1 MGLRNVD
8 VFVKPRHDLRS
19 KSAVGGF
26 VTLIAGGAAFCLFL
40 AQIYIYVAG
49 VTQHSLHL
57 TESLSIP
64 MFAGKSTDPFVSRMF
79 EIKGKIPLKIH
90 LTFLHLKC
98 DMLEVKLDGADL
110 TPQDFDPKGRKRVEK
125 RKPNPVELKAAGVGP
140 THKGGCTIRALLRI
154 PVVAGHLSITLT
166 RNAWTSVVQS
176 LMQRGM
182 QSEEQRAAN
191 VNNSFNVSHYIHSI
205 QFGRPF
211 PLAEANPLEDRAHY
225 ITNHMGGV
233 ALENVQVKL
242 VPTVY
247 KRMFSTQNTYQLSVV
262 DHTVQPE
269 TLVAAGVPLLPGL
282 SLGYDVTP
290 LAVHYVE
297 GRENIFVFMSS
308 LISIVGG
315 VFVTVGMFAGCLAHS
330 AQAVSKKVD

>member
-1 MGLRNVD
+1 
-8 VFVKPRHDLRS
+8 
-19 KSAVGGF
+19 
-26 VTLIAGGAAFCLFL
+26 
-40 AQIYIYVAG
+40 
-49 VTQHSLHL
+49 
-57 TESLSIP
+57 
-64 MFAGKSTDPFVSRMF
+64 MFAGKSTDPFVSRMY

-90 LTFLHLKC
+90 VTFPHLKC
-98 DMLEVKLDGADL
+98 DMLEVKLDSADL
-110 TPQDFDPKGRKRVEK
+110 TPQDFDPKGRRKVEK
-125 RKPNPVELKAAGVGP
+125 RKPNPVEFKAAGFSP
-140 THKGGCTIRALLRI
+140 KHTGGCTIRALLRI
-154 PVVAGHLSITLT
+154 PVVAGHLSISLT
-166 RNAWTSVVQS
+166 RHAWSGVIQG

-182 QSEEQRAAN
+182 LSEEDRAAN
-191 VNNSFNVSHYIHSI
+191 VNDNFNVSHYIHSI
-205 QFGRPF
+205 QFGTPF
-211 PLAEANPLEDRAHY
+211 PLAAPSPLENRAHY
-225 ITNHMGGV
+225 IQNQMGGV
-233 ALENVQVKL
+233 ALENVQIKL

-308 LISIVGG
+308 LVSIVGG

>member
-1 MGLRNVD
+1 
-8 VFVKPRHDLRS
+8 
-19 KSAVGGF
+19 
-26 VTLIAGGAAFCLFL
+26 
-40 AQIYIYVAG
+40 
-49 VTQHSLHL
+49 
-57 TESLSIP
+57 
-64 MFAGKSTDPFVSRMF
+64 MFAGQSTDPFVSRMF

-90 LTFLHLKC
+90 ITFPHLKC

-110 TPQDFDPKGRKRVEK
+110 TTQDFDPKGRKRVEM
-125 RKPNPVELKAAGVGP
+125 RKPNPVELHASGVGP
-140 THKGGCTIRALLRI
+140 KHKDGCTIRVLLRI
-154 PVVAGHLSITLT
+154 PVVAGHLSITMT
-166 RNAWTSVVQS
+166 RNTWSRVVQS
-176 LMQRGM
+176 LMQ
-182 QSEEQRAAN
+182 QRSQNPAERALK
-191 VNNSFNVSHYIHSI
+191 VNNNFNVSHYIHSI
-205 QFGRPF
+205 QFGTPF

-225 ITNHMGGV
+225 ITNQMGGV